1 MGRVPKKIGKVWSF
15 ATVFSLG
22 LECMLGRVL
31 QKRGCFV
38 FAPGNSKTLV
48 LERTYC
54 YECVCIESPQEIQTL
69 RKQAIKP
76 PELLLARQKQMC
88 HFSKYLRTTKKCH
101 LPSALVSESKIK
113 TWK

>member
-1 MGRVPKKIGKVWSF
+1 MHITRSKDQSN
-15 ATVFSLG
+15 TVLSSEEQYCTFLYK
-22 LECMLGRVL
+22 E
-31 QKRGCFV
+31 
-38 FAPGNSKTLV
+38 NV

-69 RKQAIKP
+69 RKRAIKP